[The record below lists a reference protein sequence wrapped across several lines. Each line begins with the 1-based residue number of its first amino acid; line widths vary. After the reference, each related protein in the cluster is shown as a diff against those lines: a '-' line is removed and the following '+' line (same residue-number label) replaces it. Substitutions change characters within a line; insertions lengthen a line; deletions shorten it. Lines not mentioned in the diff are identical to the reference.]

1 MKVVSGI
8 ALSVVMAAVLAGC
21 GFHHQ
26 PMGYAG
32 GGYGWEKAAKDM
44 TALVDKTIQDPAKA
58 KQVNEL
64 LGQIMGELRHSTEQ
78 SRQYHQKL
86 YELNANYEASPED
99 FTKILD
105 DLNNHRMRSA
115 SKILGLRFKIKDILT
130 AQEWK
135 ALSDAMTA
143 YRSRYRHGDEMGPK
157 AGN

>member
-1 MKVVSGI
+1 MKAVSGV
-8 ALSVVMAAVLAGC
+8 ALSVVMAVVLAGC
-21 GFHHQ
+21 SSYHQ
-26 PMGYAG
+26 RMGYT

-44 TALVDKTIQDPAKA
+44 TALVDKTIHDPGKA

-64 LGQIMGELRHSTEQ
+64 LGQIMDEIRHSTEQ

-86 YELNANYEASPED
+86 YELNANYEATPED

-105 DLNNHRMRSA
+105 DLNGHRMRSA
-115 SKILGLRFKIKDILT
+115 SKILGLRFKIKDMVT

-143 YRSRYRHGDEMGPK
+143 YRSRYRYGDETGPK
-157 AGN
+157 AGS